1 MLMRFNVEPYWFR
14 VHIIFVFFFISTGLF
29 AQTIVKGKVTDA
41 ALGTPMQGVTIQ
53 LRGQKIQ
60 AISLTDGTYSI
71 SIPEGNMTGSLVF
84 TFVGYLSQTAAIN
97 NKTIIDVQLTADGK
111 ELETVVVSGYSKPK
125 RKEDV
130 VGAISSVTN
139 KELQV
144 DRAIESF
151 DKMLDGLAAGVQVE
165 TNTELGTP
173 VKINIRGQNALTNLT
188 GTTIRSGAFT
198 SSQPL
203 YVIDGVPIT
212 EQRPGDEPI
221 QFGGEEYR
229 NPLAGINPD
238 DIESISVLK
247 DAAAASVYGANANNG
262 VIIITTKR
270 GKSGKP
276 KVNVGINAGIS
287 NPINRIKWLSGPQY
301 HGLLKELFL
310 SEGQSPVAA
319 EMLAGSAE
327 MDTDWFGITN
337 RTGSF
342 QNYDMEI
349 SGGSDNS
356 TYRMSASYMNQQSIQ
371 LGNDFQQ
378 YYFRL
383 RLDNKL
389 SNKLTMSTS
398 LAPTISKKNALTVYS
413 ELTPIIPN
421 IPVYNADSTYYTIVG
436 VPNPIAVLDQ
446 NVNKSEGGSM
456 NGNLRLDYQLLPTLK
471 LSGNIGADILINKQN
486 TYLSALNATGSNF
499 GGRATIYDRNSF
511 SWIGFTQASWTPKLK
526 EGNKLDVLGG
536 FEAKSEMTKLLRGSG
551 TGFTY
556 YRLNELSNASQQ
568 TSASSQ
574 QQTNSYSLYAQASY
588 SRNDRYYVTASARQD
603 ASSIFGTDVS
613 TTLNG
618 ALGLGWTISKEAF
631 MADNNWINLLRLR
644 FSYGTTGNSRIGSYE
659 ARGLYNIGNSGYNGQ
674 SSSDPVSLPNPN
686 LGWEKGYKTNI
697 GVDFNILRRVYI
709 DFNWY
714 NNIVDDA
721 ISTVEIPYETGFAQM
736 LANTSKMQNRGWD
749 ASVRVNVL
757 KGNLTWNTTLN
768 MGYNKNE
775 VLEVRNGGQRFAGTS
790 EGAAALRAGAPT
802 SAIWGFKIEE
812 VDPQTGVLVY
822 RTGDGKVVRGDDPD
836 ADFSIDQSYI
846 IGDRLPDLQG
856 GFINDL
862 SFGGFTLNIMFTYSW
877 GADQLVNYR
886 NEWNGNNL
894 DNRNQS
900 VNLLDRWQNPG
911 DITHI
916 PKLNRPARSGIRFVP
931 NSTQYVYDATFI
943 KLNNLGMSYVLPSK
957 WAKAIKASRISVF
970 ANATNLW
977 YWYRNDSQEGR
988 NGIREYRFSFPE
1000 SQSITG
1006 GVKFGW

>member
-1 MLMRFNVEPYWFR
+1 MRFHNEPLRFFCI
-14 VHIIFVFFFISTGLF
+14 VIFYILFIPAGSF
-29 AQTIVKGKVTDA
+29 AQTIIKGKVSDA
-41 ALGTPMQGVTIQ
+41 SQGTPLQGVTIQ
-53 LRGQKIQ
+53 LRGQNLQ
-60 AISLTDGTYSI
+60 TVTTAEGSFTLT
-71 SIPEGNMTGSLVF
+71 IPEGSMNGALVF
-84 TFVGYLSQTAAIN
+84 SYVGYLPQTEAISG
-97 NKTIIDVQLTADGK
+97 KTVFDVQLTPDGK
-111 ELETVVVSGYSKPK
+111 ELQAVVVNGYSRPK
-125 RKEDV
+125 RKEEV
-130 VGAISSVTN
+130 VGAISTVTN

-173 VKINIRGQNALTNLT
+173 VKINIRGQNALTNLS
-188 GTTIRSGAFT
+188 GTTIRTGAFT

-212 EQRPGDEPI
+212 EQRPGDEPT

-262 VIIITTKR
+262 VIIITTKK

-276 KVNVGINAGIS
+276 RLSVGINAGIL

-301 HGLLKELFL
+301 HTLLKELYIR
-310 SEGQSPVAA
+310 EGQSPVAA
-319 EMLAGSAE
+319 EMLAGSADT
-327 MDTDWFGITN
+327 DTDWFGITN

-349 SGGSDNS
+349 SGGSENS

-371 LGNDFQQ
+371 MGNDMQQ

-398 LAPTISKKNALTVYS
+398 IAPTITQKNALTVYS

-421 IPVYNADSTYYTIVG
+421 IPVYNADSTYYTIPG

-471 LSGNIGADILINKQN
+471 LSGNVGADILINKQN

-526 EGNKLDVLGG
+526 GGNKLDVLGG
-536 FEAKSEMTKLLRGSG
+536 FEAKSEHTKLLRGSG

-574 QQTNSYSLYAQASY
+574 QQTNSYSLYTQASY
-588 SRNDRYYVTASARQD
+588 SLLDRYYVTASARQD

-618 ALGLGWTISKEAF
+618 ALGLGWTLSKEAF
-631 MADNNWINLLRLR
+631 MESNTWIDLLRLR

-674 SSSDPVSLPNPN
+674 SSSDPVSLPNPG

-697 GVDFNILRRVYI
+697 GVDFNFLQRVFI

-714 NNIVDDA
+714 NNITDDA

-749 ASVRVNVL
+749 AAVRVNVL
-757 KGNLTWNTTLN
+757 KGIFTWNSTLN
-768 MGYNKNE
+768 MGFNKNK
-775 VLEVRNGGQRFAGTS
+775 VLEVRNGGQRFAGLS
-790 EGAAALRAGAPT
+790 ENAAALRAGAAT
-802 SAIWGFKIEE
+802 TAIWGFNIEE
-812 VDPQTGVLVY
+812 VDPQTGVLLY
-822 RTGDGKVVRGDDPD
+822 RTADGKVVRGDDPD

-856 GFINDL
+856 GFINDF
-862 SFGGFTLNIMFTYSW
+862 SYKGISLNIMFTYSY

-900 VNLLDRWQNPG
+900 VNLMDRWQAPG
-911 DITHI
+911 DITRI
-916 PKLNRPARSGIRFVP
+916 PMLNRPARSGIRFVP
-931 NSTQYVYDATFI
+931 NSSQYLYDATFI
-943 KLNNLGMSYVLPSK
+943 KLSNLGMSYVLPKK
-957 WAKAIKASRISVF
+957 WASAIKASRISVF

-977 YWYRNDSQEGR
+977 YWYRNDSEKGR

-1000 SQSITG
+1000 SQGVTG
-1006 GVKFGW
+1006 GLKVGW

>member
-1 MLMRFNVEPYWFR
+1 MTFYYRK
-14 VHIIFVFFFISTGLF
+14 IIYSGFFLALLSSISYG
-29 AQTIVKGKVTDA
+29 AISQIIVKGKVTDA
-41 ALGTPMQGVTIQ
+41 ALGNPLAGVTIQ
-53 LRGQKIQ
+53 LRGQKAQ
-60 AISLTDGTYSI
+60 AITGNDGTYSI

-84 TFVGYLSQTAAIN
+84 TYVGYLPQTAAIN
-97 NKTIIDVQLTADGK
+97 NKTTIDVQLSAEGK
-111 ELETVVVSGYSKPK
+111 ELETVVVSGYSRPK

-139 KELQV
+139 RELQV

-173 VKINIRGQNALTNLT
+173 VKINIRGQNTLTNLS
-188 GTTIRSGAFT
+188 GTTVRTGAFT
-198 SSQPL
+198 STQPL

-247 DAAAASVYGANANNG
+247 DAAAASVYGSNATNG
-262 VIIITTKR
+262 VIIITTKK

-276 KVNVGINAGIS
+276 RVNVGINAGIS

-301 HGLLKELFL
+301 HTLLKELYL
-310 SEGQSPVAA
+310 SEGQSPAAA
-319 EMLAGSAE
+319 EALAGSSE
-327 MDTDWFGITN
+327 ISTDWFGITN

-349 SGGSDNS
+349 SGGNDNS

-371 LGNDFQQ
+371 MGNDLQQ

-389 SNKLTMSTS
+389 SNKLNMSTS
-398 LAPTISKKNALTVYS
+398 IAPTITRKNALTVYS

-421 IPVYNADSTYYTIVG
+421 IPVYNADSTYYTIPG

-446 NVNKSEGGSM
+446 NINQSEGGSM
-456 NGNLRLDYQLLPTLK
+456 NGNLRLDYQLLPTLRI
-471 LSGNIGADILINKQN
+471 SGNLGADILTNKQN

-499 GGRATIYDRNSF
+499 GGRATIYDRTNF
-511 SWIGFTQASWTPKLK
+511 SWIGFTQASWAPKLK
-526 EGNKLDVLGG
+526 EGQKLDVLAG
-536 FEAKSEMTKLLRGSG
+536 FEARSELTKLLRGSG

-556 YRLNELSNASQQ
+556 YRLNELSNARQQ

-574 QQTNSYSLYAQASY
+574 QKTNSYSIYTQASF
-588 SRNDRYYVTASARQD
+588 SLHDKYYVTASARQD

-618 ALGLGWTISKEAF
+618 ALGLGWTLSREAF
-631 MADNNWINLLRLR
+631 LKQTEWINLLRLR
-644 FSYGTTGNSRIGSYE
+644 VSYGTTGNSRIGSYE

-674 SSSDPVSLPNPN
+674 SSSDPVSLPNPD

-697 GVDFNILRRVYI
+697 GIDFNILRRVFI

-749 ASVRVNVL
+749 ASIRVNVL
-757 KGNLTWNTTLN
+757 KGTVNWNTTLN

-775 VLEVRNGGQRFAGTS
+775 VLEVRNGGQRFAGLS
-790 EGAAALRAGAPT
+790 ENAAALRAGAPT
-802 SAIWGFKIEE
+802 TAIWGFNIAGM
-812 VDPQTGVLVY
+812 DPQTGVLLY
-822 RTGDGKVVRGDDPD
+822 RMGDGKVVRGDDRTV
-836 ADFSIDQSYI
+836 DFGIENSYI
-846 IGDRLPDLQG
+846 IGDRLPDLTG
-856 GFINDL
+856 GFINDF
-862 SFGGFTLNIMFTYSW
+862 SFKGLTLNILFTYSW
-877 GADQLVNYR
+877 GNDQLVNYR

-900 VNLLDRWQNPG
+900 VNLVDRWQKPG
-911 DITHI
+911 DVTTI

-931 NSTQYVYDATFI
+931 NSSQYLYDASFI
-943 KLNNLGMSYVLPSK
+943 KLNNVALSYLLPAK

-970 ANATNLW
+970 ANASNLW
-977 YWYRNDSQEGR
+977 YWYKNDSPDGR
-988 NGIREYRFSFPE
+988 NGIRQYRFSFPE
-1000 SQSITG
+1000 AQSITG